1 MAWFGAWSCL
11 IGEADGDVATVDV
24 VQAPVPS
31 ESNPP
36 ASPTRSRSVII
47 ETSQDMKQEYEPEET
62 PPESTL
68 SGSRNRTSTM
78 RASLCS
84 ISTGDHDSTRSR
96 FSTRSNL
103 EKLRVP
109 LETRGRDSVLTFHT
123 GVNHDFIMGDEL
135 GVGGFGSV
143 YLAKS
148 ISTSKDVAVK
158 IIPLSNLDS
167 ARTADFKE
175 ELKVARKLK
184 HPNIVQLHA
193 SYETG
198 DNYYLVMEYCMGG
211 TLGQYV
217 LTKNVKKDDIGF
229 LKVGLETHIFAQYAW
244 QMLSGAAYLHYFRV
258 VHRDIKLENYMRIST
273 GEGAQLKLIDFGL
286 ACRMKPTREPL
297 CEMVGTVLTM
307 APEIQSRRY
316 NEKVDIW
323 SIGMVLYMCAVVM
336 DPWYHA
342 EDPAFAQM
350 SEKEILDALK
360 SEDLVIP
367 YYEEYWSVK
376 DLEIRKLVQT
386 LLTVDASDRPSARQV
401 ISNDKWLR
409 TLGREDGCCCA
420 IA

>member
-1 MAWFGAWSCL
+1 
-11 IGEADGDVATVDV
+11 
-24 VQAPVPS
+24 
-31 ESNPP
+31 
-36 ASPTRSRSVII
+36 
-47 ETSQDMKQEYEPEET
+47 
-62 PPESTL
+62 
-68 SGSRNRTSTM
+68 
-78 RASLCS
+78 
-84 ISTGDHDSTRSR
+84 
-96 FSTRSNL
+96 
-103 EKLRVP
+103 
-109 LETRGRDSVLTFHT
+109 
-123 GVNHDFIMGDEL
+123 MGDEL

-273 GEGAQLKLIDFGL
+273 GEGAQLKLIDFG
-286 ACRMKPTREPL
+286 
-297 CEMVGTVLTM
+297 
-307 APEIQSRRY
+307 
-316 NEKVDIW
+316 
-323 SIGMVLYMCAVVM
+323 
-336 DPWYHA
+336 
-342 EDPAFAQM
+342 
-350 SEKEILDALK
+350 
-360 SEDLVIP
+360 
-367 YYEEYWSVK
+367 
-376 DLEIRKLVQT
+376 
-386 LLTVDASDRPSARQV
+386 
-401 ISNDKWLR
+401 
-409 TLGREDGCCCA
+409 
-420 IA
+420 